1 MSVEQNESLAMLR
14 RYRDTLSISGLA
26 IIAFGV
32 WDILKAILSFMFGGS
47 VDAADQEADEGIQA
61 FLEALADRNEG
72 FIVAIIVGL
81 FLMVII
87 GFALRI
93 YVGLSAHA
101 EAHGKQKSW
110 TYVIV
115 AGLMATTSATLMIA
129 GLVTAR
135 NLGSALS
142 IIITGTIE
150 LTSMFAY
157 VDLIRSAV
165 IVKRLSKSL
174 AEGR

>member
-1 MSVEQNESLAMLR
+1 MSVEQNEPLATLR

-32 WDILKAILSFMFGGS
+32 WDILKATLSNVFGRS
-47 VDAADQEADEGIQA
+47 YYVADQEADEGVQAILEMLADNSEA
-61 FLEALADRNEG
+61 FLLA
-72 FIVAIIVGL
+72 VIVGL
-81 FLMVII
+81 FLMVVI
-87 GFALRI
+87 GLVLRI
-93 YVGLSAHA
+93 YVGLSAYA
-101 EAHGKQKSW
+101 EAHGKRKSW

-115 AGLMATTSATLMIA
+115 AGLMAISSATLMIA

-135 NLGSALS
+135 NLGNALAT
-142 IIITGTIE
+142 IITGTIE
-150 LTSMFAY
+150 LTSTFAY

-174 AEGR
+174 AERR